1 MSVWQTVTWNVAR
14 TGGFTGYIL
23 LTLAVAI
30 GLALTM
36 HLQSPSYWP
45 RLINSEL
52 HNFVTLLSVVFVGIH
67 ILAVWV
73 DPFTRFGWNEI
84 FIPLASH
91 YRATWMALG
100 IIALYLGI
108 AIGISTWLRPLIGY
122 TWWRRLHM
130 LTLLVYGL
138 VTIHGIATGS
148 DTQTWWGLVIYGG
161 CIALVGGL
169 LCWRLLVPVNDQ
181 ARSHPVIATLVGLAI
196 LAGLIFTV
204 AGPLRPGWNA
214 LANGAT
220 SGKNLAQSVVPSP
233 TQQTPSSSQGGNN
246 PFASP
251 FTASFRGTLAQNGP
265 ESNGNVILHMNASLS
280 DGAQGVLTIMMQGTQ
295 DNFGGQGDG
304 LSITSTQVKLG
315 QDATKPLYQGYLTD
329 LRSDEVRWR
338 MSALLSNVSAGMNRL
353 QVQIEMQVD
362 SSGQVTGVIQG
373 VPVQGSPSNP
383 NTPST
388 PTTQQV

>member
-1 MSVWQTVTWNVAR
+1 MSIWQTVTWNVAR
-14 TGGFTGYIL
+14 TGGFTAYIL

-36 HLQSPSYWP
+36 QLQSPSYWP

-52 HNFVTLLSVVFVGIH
+52 HNFVTLLSVVFVSIH

-73 DPFTRFGWNEI
+73 DPFMRFGWNEV
-84 FIPLASH
+84 FIPFVSH
-91 YRATWMALG
+91 YRATWMSLG

-122 TWWRRLHM
+122 SWWRRLHV
-130 LTLLVYGL
+130 LTLVVFGL
-138 VTIHGIATGS
+138 VTLHGIATGS
-148 DTQTWWGLVIYGG
+148 DTQIWWGLVIYGG
-161 CIALVGGL
+161 SIALVGGL
-169 LCWRLLVPVNDQ
+169 LCWRLLVPVNDR
-181 ARSHPVIATLVGLAI
+181 ARPHPVMATLVGLTI

-220 SGKNLAQSVVPSP
+220 SGNTIAQSAVPSP
-233 TQQTPSSSQGGNN
+233 TQQAPSTSPGGSN
-246 PFASP
+246 PFTSA
-251 FTASFRGTLAQNGP
+251 FTASFQGTLAHNGP
-265 ESNGNVILHMNASLS
+265 DSNGNVILHMNATLS
-280 DGAQGVLTIMMQGTQ
+280 DGAQGVLIIVMQGTQ
-295 DNFGGQGDG
+295 ESVRGQGDG

-329 LRSDEVRWR
+329 LRSNEVRWR
-338 MSALLSNVSAGMNRL
+338 MSALLSNVSAGMDRL

-362 SSGQVTGVIQG
+362 SSGQVAGVIQG
-373 VPVQGSPSNP
+373 IPVQGSSSNP